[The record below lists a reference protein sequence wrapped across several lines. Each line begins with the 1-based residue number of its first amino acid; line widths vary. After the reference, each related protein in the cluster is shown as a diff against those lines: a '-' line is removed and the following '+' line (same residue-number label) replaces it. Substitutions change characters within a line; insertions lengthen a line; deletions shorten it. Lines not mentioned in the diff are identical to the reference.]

1 MIGQKNIWISNA
13 NHCVWPRKIEKADSP
28 LILIGSIILFSKDG
42 LFKQET
48 IGATFKIYLL
58 LKNPYSKLF
67 KKLYAFLHL
76 ISKTNIGLYNV
87 VRDCS
92 GLPLYLNHLIKQR
105 YLYYLIIPH
114 ILFNFFLLF
123 LLLKVNVKALSC

>member
-1 MIGQKNIWISNA
+1 MNFKRKSLCLTSENRKGRQSIDFNRLNYPFFQRWVVQARNHRSNIQN
-13 NHCVWPRKIEKADSP
+13 
-28 LILIGSIILFSKDG
+28 ILTAKEYF
-42 LFKQET
+42 
-48 IGATFKIYLL
+48 
-58 LKNPYSKLF
+58 SKLF